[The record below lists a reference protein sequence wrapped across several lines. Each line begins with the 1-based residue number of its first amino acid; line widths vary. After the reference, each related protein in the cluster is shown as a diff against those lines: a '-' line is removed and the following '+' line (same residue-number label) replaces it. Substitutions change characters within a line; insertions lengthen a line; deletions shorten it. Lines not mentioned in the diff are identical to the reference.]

1 VGEGHRRLGYRA
13 ALNLAQVS
21 DVKEVEVAKEFHW
34 PHGKRIC
41 VSVSV
46 MLETWSE
53 GKAPPYG
60 VQATTPKPGVVDLA
74 GIAWG
79 SYGGKIGVY
88 RLINLLK
95 EHGIRGTFG
104 INGRCCEVYP
114 DAVAQIVKSGHDVAG
129 HAYLQD
135 KPMNGMT
142 PEEEEA
148 TITKCLDL
156 LEKTSGQRPQG
167 WVSPSMAFSPHTHD
181 LLSAAGLKWHGD
193 ARDNDV
199 PRMVNLKHG
208 QMAHIP
214 WSDFTDNRVLR
225 SSSMD
230 LWDVY
235 REAFDYLYLREP
247 GSYLPISMHCHNGG
261 RPMITAI
268 YQKIFTYFA
277 QFPDVWLAS
286 HGEIARWV
294 IDNAFEPDPRRLLKA

>member
-1 VGEGHRRLGYRA
+1 
-13 ALNLAQVS
+13 LAE
-21 DVKEVEVAKEFHW
+21 DFHW
-34 PHGKRIC
+34 PNGKRIC

-60 VQATTPKPGVVDLA
+60 VQATAPKAGVVDLA

-79 SYGGKIGVY
+79 SYGGRIGVY

-95 EHGIRGTFG
+95 QHGIRGTFG
-104 INGRCCEVYP
+104 ISGKCCEIYP
-114 DAVAQIVKSGHDVAG
+114 EAVAQIVKSGHDVAG
-129 HAYLQD
+129 HGYLQD
-135 KPMNGMT
+135 QPMSAMT
-142 PEEEEA
+142 PQEEEA
-148 TITKCLDL
+148 TIGKCLDL

-167 WVSPSMAFSPHTHD
+167 WVSPALAFSPHTHE
-181 LLSAAGLKWHGD
+181 LLGAAGLKWHGD

-199 PRMVNLKHG
+199 PRVIKTKSG
-208 QMAHIP
+208 EMAHIP

-235 REAFDYLYLREP
+235 REAFDYLYSHEP
-247 GSYLPISMHCHNGG
+247 GSYLPISLHCHNGG

-268 YQKIFTYFA
+268 YQKIFSYIA
-277 QFPDVWLAS
+277 QHPEVWLAC
-286 HGEIARWV
+286 HNDIARWV
-294 IDNAFEPDPRRLLKA
+294 LKNRFEANPLRLLRA

>member
-1 VGEGHRRLGYRA
+1 LKREEK
-13 ALNLAQVS
+13 LAE
-21 DVKEVEVAKEFHW
+21 DFHW
-34 PHGKRIC
+34 PYGKRIC

-60 VQATTPKPGVVDLA
+60 VQATSPMPGVVDLA

-95 EHGIRGTFG
+95 EHNIRGTFG
-104 INGRCCEVYP
+104 INGRCCEIYP
-114 DAVAQIVKSGHDVAG
+114 EAVAQIVKSGHDVAG

-142 PEEEEA
+142 SEEEEA
-148 TITKCLDL
+148 TIKKCLDL
-156 LEKTSGQRPQG
+156 LEKTSGQRPVG
-167 WVSPSMAFSPHTHD
+167 WVSPSMAFSPHTHE
-181 LLSAAGLKWHGD
+181 LLAAAGLKWHGD

-199 PRMVNLKHG
+199 PRFVSFKNG

-225 SSSMD
+225 SSSID

-235 REAFDYLYLREP
+235 KETFDYLYLREP
-247 GSYLPISMHCHNGG
+247 GGYLPISMHCHNGG
-261 RPMITAI
+261 RPMIAAI
-268 YQKIFTYFA
+268 YQKIFTYIA
-277 QFPDVWLAS
+277 QFPDVWFAS
-286 HGEIARWV
+286 HGEIASWV
-294 IDNAFEPDPRRLLKA
+294 IKNKFESNPLRLLKA

>member
-1 VGEGHRRLGYRA
+1 
-13 ALNLAQVS
+13 
-21 DVKEVEVAKEFHW
+21 
-34 PHGKRIC
+34 
-41 VSVSV
+41 
-46 MLETWSE
+46 
-53 GKAPPYG
+53 
-60 VQATTPKPGVVDLA
+60 
-74 GIAWG
+74 
-79 SYGGKIGVY
+79 
-88 RLINLLK
+88 
-95 EHGIRGTFG
+95 
-104 INGRCCEVYP
+104 
-114 DAVAQIVKSGHDVAG
+114 VAG

-199 PRMVNLKHG
+199 PRIVNLKHG
-208 QMAHIP
+208 RMAHIP

-277 QFPDVWLAS
+277 QFPDVWYAS

-294 IDNAFEPDPRRLLKA
+294 IDNRFEADPRRLLKA